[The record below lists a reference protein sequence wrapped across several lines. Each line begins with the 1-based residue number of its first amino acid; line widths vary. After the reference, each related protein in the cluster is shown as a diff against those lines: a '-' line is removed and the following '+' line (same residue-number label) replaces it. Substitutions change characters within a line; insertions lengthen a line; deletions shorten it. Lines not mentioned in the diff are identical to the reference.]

1 MRWPGGDSYLMWCSS
16 DRRGS
21 VAAAPKKRSAAEAGM
36 PKYPGA
42 GRDRPLRVGTPSIG
56 MRLTPIA
63 QRPKLSNRRR
73 LRVSDPLRATAAQ
86 RPVLN
91 NVVVSVALGALCG
104 KNRRAAPNRTTR
116 TMHRLQTHHAAEP
129 ASAPRA
135 F

>member
-1 MRWPGGDSYLMWCSS
+1 MDGEIP
-16 DRRGS
+16 DR
-21 VAAAPKKRSAAEAGM
+21 E
-36 PKYPGA
+36 
-42 GRDRPLRVGTPSIG
+42 GTPSIG

-129 ASAPRA
+129 ASAA
-135 F
+135 QIFDN